1 MLNKFFSIFFFV
13 LLGMHSLN
21 AQQTEIIAIE
31 SLKDDVHLQP
41 EEIFNQ
47 TYFIAN
53 NGEAEKDL
61 AISLQVPDEWKVIQK
76 IQQISLKPSA
86 KKLVIFSI
94 QVPSGFPVGE
104 HPIDLYAIEK
114 GSDDTLSV
122 RRNVLTVNEIESV
135 SLHFVKAPEIIVAGE
150 QLEATYLLQN
160 NGNTSKKVYIDTYNC
175 DVKGSAEIQV
185 EPGQSVPFTVYNL
198 TSEELLEP
206 REINYTVR
214 ALLSGEIAE
223 SVFRSFKVFPSKTTR
238 KDLFFRYP
246 VTASATYL
254 ASNRNEKYEKAWQFE
269 LQGEGAL
276 DPEGNHHLE
285 FLARGPNN
293 TNLSFLGLYDQYY
306 IGYSNKNLEFFVG
319 ERAYSFTP
327 LTESSR
333 FGMGAE
339 NKIIFNNGLFFGF
352 LWVKPRYYEK
362 IESEIAGYTGYKI
375 NDDNEFRGYYI
386 SKKMEDS
393 PESVQLASI
402 SAALKPFESVSFDL
416 EYSKGISPENS
427 DDAFRAN
434 VNSHF
439 SIFSLSGNY
448 FYTGKNYPGYYSN
461 STFYSGNLSANLT
474 DKLSLGVY
482 TKEDFRNAAL
492 DTFFVTAPYS
502 KSFQTFLNY
511 NVATR
516 AHLKFYLREY
526 ERKDRLV
533 QDKFHY
539 KTRSL
544 NTRFSHRFRKINYSL
559 LGEFGETTN
568 LLQGDGENRQET
580 YRASANFAYQFNPS
594 HSVRAFGSWSNVN
607 SFITGEQ
614 RNLTAGLSVTSQIGK
629 NFNANFY
636 LQNAY
641 NIDDYFRNRNLM
653 QLNLDYTFLRK
664 HTLSLRSFYTLFR
677 QQTENPDFTF
687 SLNYAFNL
695 GVPLKQII
703 RAGDLKGRITYE
715 NGEPA
720 EGVILNLR
728 NKTTITDEN
737 GEFWFRTIQPGRALL
752 SINRDKMK
760 INEITNIPMPI
771 EVDIIEDEIISLNF
785 KITEGAKLTGS
796 FEVQKSSISVLKNEE
811 VETGNIIVELK
822 NDFEEYRITTNN
834 DGRFSFP
841 IVRPGEWTFK
851 IYTTSIPGGY
861 EIEKSVYQLD
871 FQPGEKME
879 LPIKLKSKKRN
890 IIFKSTDSTLT
901 PLTPGK
907 ETSPSAKNESDHQ
920 LREKKESRF
929 YSVQIGAFSRKVPD
943 DSSYFEEEQFDFV
956 KQIDNFHKYFKG
968 KFNSVEEA
976 EKERKRLEKFFRNPF
991 IVIIENN
998 KVVPWDG
1005 NE

>member
-1 MLNKFFSIFFFV
+1 MS
-13 LLGMHSLN
+13 
-21 AQQTEIIAIE
+21 AQQTENVAIE
-31 SLKDDVHLQP
+31 PLKEGFQLQP
-41 EEIFNQ
+41 EQIFNF
-47 TYFIAN
+47 TCFIAN
-53 NGEAEKDL
+53 NGETEKDL
-61 AISLQVPDEWKVIQK
+61 LVFLEVPSDWKVINKKQR
-76 IQQISLKPSA
+76 ISVKQSE

-94 QVPSGFPVGE
+94 QVPSVFPVGE
-104 HPIDLYAIEK
+104 HPVNLYAIETDSK
-114 GSDDTLSV
+114 DTLSS
-122 RRNVLTVNEIESV
+122 RRIQLSVSEIESI
-135 SLHFVKAPEIIVAGE
+135 SLHFVEAPEIIVAGE
-150 QLEATYLLQN
+150 RFEASYLIQN

-175 DVKGSAEIQV
+175 EVEGSADIQV
-185 EPGQSVPFTVYNL
+185 DPGQSARFNVYNA
-198 TSEELLEP
+198 TSEELTEP

-214 ALLSGEIAE
+214 ALLSGEIEE
-223 SVFRSFKVFPSKTTR
+223 SVFRSFKVFPSKDTR

-254 ASNRNEKYEKAWQFE
+254 ASNRNETIEAAWQFE
-269 LQGEGAL
+269 LQGDGTL
-276 DPEGNHHLE
+276 DPEGKHHLE

-306 IGYSNKNLEFFVG
+306 MGYSNKNLELFVG

-362 IESEIAGYTGYKI
+362 IESEFAGYTGYKI

-386 SKKMEDS
+386 SKKMDDS
-393 PESVQLASI
+393 PEPVQLTSI
-402 SAALKPFESVSFDL
+402 SAALKPLESLSLDMEF
-416 EYSKGISPENS
+416 SRGISSENA
-427 DDAFRAN
+427 DNAFRAN

-448 FYTGKNYPGYYSN
+448 FYTGKNYSGYYSN
-461 STFYSGNLSANLT
+461 STFYSGNVSANLT
-474 DKLSLGVY
+474 DKLSMGVY
-482 TKEDFRNAAL
+482 AKEDFRNAAL
-492 DTFFVTAPYS
+492 DTFFITAPYS
-502 KSFQTFLNY
+502 KSFQAFLNY
-511 NVATR
+511 NVASR

-568 LLQGDGENRQET
+568 LLQKDGENRQET
-580 YRASANFAYQFNPS
+580 YRASANFAYRFNPS

-629 NFNANFY
+629 NFKANFY

-737 GEFWFRTIQPGRALL
+737 GEFWFRTIQPGRSLF

-760 INEITNIPMPI
+760 INEITSIPMPI
-771 EVDIIEDEIISLNF
+771 EVDIIEDQIASLNF

-796 FEVQKSSISVLKNEE
+796 FEVQESSISVLKNEE

-834 DGRFSFP
+834 DGSFSFP

-851 IYTTSIPGGY
+851 IYTNSIPGGY

-879 LPIKLKSKKRN
+879 LPIQLKSKKRN

-907 ETSPSAKNESDHQ
+907 KTSPSAKNESDHQ

-929 YSVQIGAFSRKVPD
+929 YSVQIGAFSHRVPD

-968 KFNSVEEA
+968 KFNSAEEA
-976 EKERKRLEKFFRNPF
+976 EKERKRLEKFFKNPF

-998 KVVPWDG
+998 KVVPWNG